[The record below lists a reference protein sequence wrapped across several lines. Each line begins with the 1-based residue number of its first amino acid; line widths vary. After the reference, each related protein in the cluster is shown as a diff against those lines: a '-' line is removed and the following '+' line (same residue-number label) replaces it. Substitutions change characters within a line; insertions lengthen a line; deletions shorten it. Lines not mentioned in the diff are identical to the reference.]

1 MQKILAIETSCD
13 ETAAAVV
20 GINGAVFSNIISSQI
35 KVHSDYGGVIPEIA
49 SRMHVEAINIV
60 IGQALHEA
68 QVTIKDISAIAVTQ
82 GPGLLGALMIGL
94 QAAKTLSFIHNI
106 PLIAVNHMAGHV
118 FANFIGKGEW
128 QVQYPFLC
136 LVVSGGHTML
146 VIAHSDKQ
154 FETIGRTSDD
164 AAGESYDKVAR
175 LLKLGYPGGPV
186 VDKMAQLGDPNKIKF
201 MRAKTVNAAG
211 PFDFSFSGLKT
222 AVINYYRKFPE
233 SDPADMCAAFQQTV
247 IQELVAKT
255 MAAVAEYKLPHLY
268 MAGGVAANKSLRK
281 AMTLA
286 AEKSGVHFSVPD
298 FIFCTDNAAM
308 IAGAAIPKFLRQE
321 FSDLNI
327 KADPSL
333 RLSNI

>member
-35 KVHSDYGGVIPEIA
+35 HVHSDYGGVIPEIA
-49 SRMHVEAINIV
+49 SRMHVEAINVV
-60 IGQALHEA
+60 ISQALDTA
-68 QVTIKDISAIAVTQ
+68 QVTMQDISAIAVTQ

-94 QAAKTLSFIHNI
+94 QVAKTLCYVHTI

-118 FANFIGKGEW
+118 FGNFIGRDSFNIE
-128 QVQYPFLC
+128 YPFLC

-146 VIAHSDKQ
+146 VIAHSDTQ

-175 LLKLGYPGGPV
+175 LLKLGYPGGPI
-186 VDKMAQLGDPNKIKF
+186 VDKMAQQGDPNKIKF
-201 MRAKTVNAAG
+201 MRSKTVNAAG

-233 SDPADMCAAFQQTV
+233 SSAADMCAAFQQTV

-255 MAAVAEYKLPHLY
+255 MAAVAEYKLPRLY
-268 MAGGVAANKSLRK
+268 MAGGVSANKSLRK
-281 AMTLA
+281 AMTEA
-286 AEKSGVHFSVPD
+286 AEKAGVSFSVPE
-298 FIFCTDNAAM
+298 FRFCTDNAAM

-321 FSDLNI
+321 FAALNI
-327 KADPSL
+327 QADPGL
-333 RLSNI
+333 RLNNS